1 MTKRSASL
9 IPVVLLAL
17 LLTGCK
23 TSDWA
28 AVGSVL
34 GSLGGGELTPDTMA
48 QGLREALAVGIRNTV
63 AQTGKEGGYLQNPAI
78 RIPLPDKL
86 KTVGDSLRKVGLGE
100 KVDLIEAKMNAA
112 AEEAAQGALPVFMDA
127 ISKMTFADAKAILHG
142 SDTAATDFLQRTT
155 SDQLRDKYT
164 PITAKHMHAVGL
176 VNLYEGMMNK
186 YRAIPFVP
194 KVDFSM
200 EQYVTDHALKG
211 LFNVLAEEEQEIRRN
226 PAARTTALLQRVFT
240 GVESK

>member
-1 MTKRSASL
+1 MTQRSVSL
-9 IPVVLLAL
+9 IPVALIL
-17 LLTGCK
+17 LLTSCK
-23 TSDWA
+23 TSDWG

-34 GSLGGGELTPDTMA
+34 GALGGGELTPDTIA
-48 QGLREALAVGIRNTV
+48 QGLKEALAVGIRNTV

-86 KTVGDSLRKVGLGE
+86 KTVGDGLRKVGLGE

-112 AEEAAQGALPVFMDA
+112 AEEAAQGALPIFMDA
-127 ISKMTFADAKAILHG
+127 ISGMTFEDAKSILHG
-142 SDTAATDFLQRTT
+142 GDTAATDFLRRTT
-155 SDQLRDKYT
+155 SGQLRDKYT

-176 VNLYEGMMNK
+176 VELYEGVMAK

-194 KVDFSM
+194 KVDVGM
-200 EQYVTDHALKG
+200 EQYVTDQALTG
-211 LFNVLAEEEQEIRRN
+211 LFSVLAEEEQEIRRN

-240 GVESK
+240 GVESE